1 MKSWVLGSGSNGN
14 AVLLEADGARVL
26 IDAGFPIRV
35 LTRRLLSVGVHPREV
50 EAVILTHEH
59 TDHVF
64 GAAAGVRRYGW
75 RLYGSA
81 GTLVS
86 APRLADAPRQAI
98 QVGGVL
104 GLSTM
109 EITTIPVSHDAAAP
123 VAIVATARRT
133 GIRTGIAYDLGCA
146 TEAVRRGLARLDVMI
161 LESNH
166 DEGMLRAG
174 PYPPSVV
181 ERIASRRGHL
191 SNRAAGD
198 LVCEIA
204 HGGLARVVLAHI
216 SQNCNDPVVAGR
228 SMQTSVRRTG
238 RGSIRVSL
246 TSQDQVAGPFGPD
259 AHSGVQLGL
268 GI

>member
-1 MKSWVLGSGSNGN
+1 
-14 AVLLEADGARVL
+14 VLLEADGARVL

-50 EAVILTHEH
+50 EAVVLTHEH
-59 TDHVF
+59 TDHVY
-64 GAAAGVRRYGW
+64 GAAAGARRYGW

-81 GTLVS
+81 GTLTS
-86 APRLADAPRQAI
+86 AQQLAESPRQVI
-98 QVGGVL
+98 RVGDVL

-109 EITTIPVSHDAAAP
+109 EIATIPVLHDAAAP
-123 VAIVATARRT
+123 VAVVATACRT
-133 GIRTGIAYDLGCA
+133 GVRTAVAYDLGCA
-146 TEAVRRGLARLDVMI
+146 TDSVRRGLSRVDVMI

-198 LVCEIA
+198 LMCEVA
-204 HGGLARVVLAHI
+204 HSRLTRVVLAHI

-228 SMQTSVRRTG
+228 SMRTALRRAG
-238 RGSIRVSL
+238 HAHVNVSI
-246 TSQDQVAGPFGPD
+246 TSQDAVAGPFGPD
-259 AHSGVQLGL
+259 NGAALQLGL
-268 GI
+268 EL